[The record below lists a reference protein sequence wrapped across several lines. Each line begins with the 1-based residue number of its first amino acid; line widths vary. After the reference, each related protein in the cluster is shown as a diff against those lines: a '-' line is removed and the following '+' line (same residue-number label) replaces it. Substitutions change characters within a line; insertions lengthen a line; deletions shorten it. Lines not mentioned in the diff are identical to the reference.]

1 MRSRILIKALMAL
14 GTLVGVQF
22 LMATWSATNE
32 GNQAYIR
39 NGSVM
44 IPMGSDKIAEQ
55 TADKLNK
62 EEEKAEQRKDKE
74 DKKSDKKK

>member
-1 MRSRILIKALMAL
+1 MRSRTLIKALMAL
-14 GTLVGVQF
+14 GTLVGIQ
-22 LMATWSATNE
+22 LLTATWSATND

-39 NGSVM
+39 NGNVM

-74 DKKSDKKK
+74 DKKGDKKK

>member
-1 MRSRILIKALMAL
+1 MKTRTLAKIITTL
-14 GTLVGVQF
+14 GAFFGLQL

-32 GNQAYIR
+32 GNQAYVR

-44 IPMGSDKIAEQ
+44 IPMGSNKIAEQ

-62 EEEKAEQRKDKE
+62 EEEKAEKRQEKE
-74 DKKSDKKK
+74 DKKKGKNK